1 MNIFNYKKWGLYLVI
16 QDIINYRDWIR
27 TINKE
32 KNNKNSKYNK
42 LNLNHNWSY
51 CLYVPISLDDAD
63 KDLHEDIKKVRI
75 IEISTPIN
83 RYLDED
89 LMFAEYIVPE
99 FFQFMND
106 DETPTLTYGIIYRFA
121 FNKLSINW
129 IVKWGI
135 ISSILTW
142 IYIHFNLSTYLVQLI
157 DLIKS
162 FI

>member
-1 MNIFNYKKWGLYLVI
+1 MKIFNYKTWGLYLVI
-16 QDIINYRDWIR
+16 QDIINYRDWIK
-27 TINKE
+27 TINRE
-32 KNNKNSKYNK
+32 KNNKNSKYNQF
-42 LNLNHNWSY
+42 NLNHNWSY
-51 CLYVPISLDDAD
+51 CLYVPISLDDTD
-63 KDLHEDIKKVRI
+63 KDLHEDIKKIRI

-135 ISSILTW
+135 ISSAATW
-142 IYIHFNLSTYLVQLI
+142 IWIHFNVSTHLTQLI
-157 DLIKS
+157 DIFKS